1 MPPLLFNPVAHL
13 PTFNPLALLR
23 MAGAMTSHN
32 FTLADTPDL
41 TGRVAVVTGGSAGL
55 GREFCAQLLLHGAA
69 KIYVVARSESRF
81 ADARAEWSEKH
92 GLSDS
97 DLTRRVDFIR
107 CDLTD
112 VDAVQRA
119 ARVLLDR
126 LDRLDIL
133 ILNAALPLSADYQL
147 SPQGVELQFAGN
159 HLGHFVLTNLLLPLV
174 EKTAS
179 EHGQARILTVSSSLH
194 LACQELSLPL
204 LTSPAPTK
212 SPAALDSFWRYA
224 RSKLA
229 NILFTRELARRL
241 DNMGL
246 SNVYVNS
253 FFPGN
258 IPTDAWDSWK
268 DLFGTL
274 VGTAAKSVFQQVGH
288 TPEEAAATAM
298 YLAASPDVMSKGVK
312 GKYFVPVSQEEE
324 TSTVAND
331 KDLQKNL
338 WYWSDNKVAETLGK
352 GWQNA

>member
-1 MPPLLFNPVAHL
+1 
-13 PTFNPLALLR
+13 
-23 MAGAMTSHN
+23 MTSHA
-32 FTLADTPDL
+32 FSLADTPDL
-41 TGRVAVVTGGSAGL
+41 AGRVAVVTGGSAGI
-55 GREFCAQLLLHGAA
+55 GRELCAQLLLHGAA
-69 KIYVVARSESRF
+69 KIYVLARSESRF
-81 ADARAEWSEKH
+81 ADARVEWSEKH
-92 GLSDS
+92 ALSDS
-97 DLTRRVDFIR
+97 DLARRVDFIR

-119 ARVLLDR
+119 ARQLSQR
-126 LDRLDIL
+126 LDRLDVL
-133 ILNAALPLSADYQL
+133 ILNAALPPSADYQL
-147 SPQGVELQFAGN
+147 SPQGVEIQFAGN
-159 HLGHFVLTNLLLPLV
+159 HLGHFVLTNLLFPLV

-179 EHGQARILTVSSSLH
+179 ERGQARILTVSSSLH

-204 LTSPAPTK
+204 LTSPTPIK

-229 NILFTRELARRL
+229 NILFTRELARRI
-241 DNMGL
+241 DHVGL

-274 VGTAAKSVFQQVGH
+274 VGTTAKDVFQQAGH
-288 TPEEAAATAM
+288 THEDAAATGM
-298 YLAASPDVMSKGVK
+298 YLATSPDVVSKGVK

-324 TSTVAND
+324 TSTISYD

-338 WYWSDNKVAETLGK
+338 WYWSDSKVAETLGK
-352 GWQNA
+352 GWQSA